1 VITEQFFKYN
11 GLLEKEEKSIKQ
23 TKYNFYFDNT
33 NNSFYTYDKN
43 TFQNNL
49 TTGKK
54 EYNLA
59 KSLIDLQ
66 SKSNDK
72 KNQIETL
79 NNQNKKKTLF
89 SKYQVV
95 YKDFNTSLQ
104 NNSELQSLADNLNKL
119 NLFLDKVIVLYSQDT
134 KELEKQLKD
143 AETAEQI
150 KTIILGK

>member
-1 VITEQFFKYN
+1 
-11 GLLEKEEKSIKQ
+11 
-23 TKYNFYFDNT
+23 
-33 NNSFYTYDKN
+33 
-43 TFQNNL
+43 
-49 TTGKK
+49 
-54 EYNLA
+54 
-59 KSLIDLQ
+59 
-66 SKSNDK
+66 
-72 KNQIETL
+72 
-79 NNQNKKKTLF
+79 
-89 SKYQVV
+89 VV